1 MMYYPKQR
9 QLLEILEQ
17 NPQINISV
25 FESVSDSIHTLQLF
39 SVEETQRELL
49 QKYGFMIYPYY
60 SNTET
65 DTIQQ
70 AVENF
75 VESWERFFEKNRVNF
90 TRMYAALIAEY
101 NPINN
106 YDMTENETNSETR
119 GEVLKTFAPTAE
131 NIISEST
138 TTRENVDSLV
148 TTFDDV
154 TPRLDNRVQNPQ
166 TTISTTT
173 NTVGNTETTTQNAP
187 NSGER
192 SLTRSGNIGVTT
204 SQQMIE
210 SEINLRRFNFVDYVL
225 SEFVKQHCFFV
236 G

>member
-1 MMYYPKQR
+1 MYYPKQR
-9 QLLEILEQ
+9 QLTEILME
-17 NPQINISV
+17 NPQIDISV
-25 FESVSDSIHTLQLF
+25 FESVSDSIHTLQIF
-39 SVEETQRELL
+39 SPEKTRNELL
-49 QKYGFMIYPYY
+49 QKYGFMLYPYY

-70 AVENF
+70 GVENF

-90 TRMYAALIAEY
+90 SRMYAALIAEY

-106 YDMTENETNSETR
+106 YDMAETESNTDTR
-119 GEVLKTFAPTAE
+119 GEITKTFTPTAE

-148 TTFDDV
+148 TTFDDT

-173 NTVGNTETTTQNAP
+173 NTIGNTETTTQNAP
-187 NSGER
+187 DSGER
-192 SLTRSGNIGVTT
+192 TLTRSGNIGVTT

>member
-1 MMYYPKQR
+1 MYYPKQR
-9 QLLEILEQ
+9 QLMEILME
-17 NPQINISV
+17 NPQIDISV
-25 FESVSDSIHTLQLF
+25 FESASDSIHTLQIF
-39 SVEETQRELL
+39 SADETRNELL

-75 VESWERFFEKNRVNF
+75 VKSWERFFEKNRVNF
-90 TRMYAALIAEY
+90 SRMYAALIAEY
-101 NPINN
+101 SPINN
-106 YDMTENETNSETR
+106 YDMTETETNTETR
-119 GEVLKTFAPTAE
+119 GEVLKTFTPTSE
-131 NIISEST
+131 NIVSEST

-148 TTFDDV
+148 TTFDDA

-173 NTVGNTETTTQNAP
+173 NTIGNTETTTQNAP
-187 NSGER
+187 DSGER
-192 SLTRSGNIGVTT
+192 TLTRSGNIGVTT